1 MPSIIDNSSVANI
14 SAMPTPQ
21 SLKPGAE
28 HVNNTPVGPA
38 AISSATKVGFTA
50 VESAQMAAEQSYSA
64 MASASAGGGQDPT
77 VEIMLEQ
84 SGKSL

>member
-1 MPSIIDNSSVANI
+1 MPSIIDNSSVASL
-14 SAMPTPQ
+14 SAMPKPQ

-38 AISSATKVGFTA
+38 AISGAPTIGFTA

-64 MASASAGGGQDPT
+64 MAAASAGGGQDPT
-77 VEIMLEQ
+77 VEIILEQ
-84 SGKSL
+84 SGKNL